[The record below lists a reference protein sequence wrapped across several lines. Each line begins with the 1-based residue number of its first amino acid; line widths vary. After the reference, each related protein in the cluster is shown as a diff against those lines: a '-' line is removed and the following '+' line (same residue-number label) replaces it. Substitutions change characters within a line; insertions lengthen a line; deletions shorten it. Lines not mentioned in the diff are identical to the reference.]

1 MNIRSKIFGGG
12 DAAEETPIIAAK
24 KPKGAKTD
32 ALNSIAVSREEH
44 RRGNTRAADRHR
56 LSDEPVCVTYAGN
69 AHAVELINLSGGG
82 AMVSGDFEPKL
93 WDKLDLHLG
102 EDGVIECAVRWL
114 KGDRIGLE
122 FAHETRLDC
131 SADQQAELLRAV
143 LSNNL
148 LGFAFDAPTG
158 PSAAVQ
164 SGDDQRVADRHP
176 LIWSGTLHYDF
187 HSAAVRLRNIS
198 STGALVEFEV
208 PLPVGAEPLLEL
220 GAAGSIFATVT
231 WVVGDQAGLRFHEPF
246 DLARLADAR
255 PQVTPASWQPPAYL
269 GSSSASKPG
278 SDADGPWAEEWG
290 RMSLNELRD
299 ELEGFMK
306 R

>member
-1 MNIRSKIFGGG
+1 MNSFRDSILGGANSEG
-12 DAAEETPIIAAK
+12 PLLPAK
-24 KPKGAKTD
+24 KPKGSPDSDSGLLVPRAETRTS
-32 ALNSIAVSREEH
+32 NQRGESRDVLSAEEARLKVG
-44 RRGNTRAADRHR
+44 RRNYVVD
-56 LSDEPVCVTYAGN
+56 
-69 AHAVELINLSGGG
+69 LINLSGGG
-82 AMVSGDFEPKL
+82 AMIGTNVPLKL
-93 WDKLDLHLG
+93 WQQVHLELG
-102 EDGVIECAVRWL
+102 ESGSVECAVRWL

-198 STGALVEFEV
+198 SSGALVEFEV